1 MPHLFL
7 CGLPSKLGASG
18 RIVVAGALWSR
29 HPRRV
34 SCAWGWHESI
44 IGDEEPVRTNKPSNG
59 LVGRCGILIPYHSM
73 HRVLAVRYY
82 LGSSRPRMRHFE
94 EA

>member
-7 CGLPSKLGASG
+7 CGLPSKLGVAG
-18 RIVVAGALWSR
+18 RIVAGAAMVKTS
-29 HPRRV
+29 PKGV
-34 SCAWGWHESI
+34 VCWGWHESI

-73 HRVLAVRYY
+73 HRVLAVRNY

>member
-1 MPHLFL
+1 MVREMKRPH
-7 CGLPSKLGASG
+7 
-18 RIVVAGALWSR
+18 SR
-29 HPRRV
+29 ELQPQSYWLRV
-34 SCAWGWHESI
+34 SSQAHVNMIGG
-44 IGDEEPVRTNKPSNG
+44 GDEESVRTNKPSNG

-73 HRVLAVRYY
+73 HRVLAVRNY

>member
-7 CGLPSKLGASG
+7 CGLPSKLGVAG
-18 RIVVAGALWSR
+18 RIVAGAAMVKTS
-29 HPRRV
+29 PKGV
-34 SCAWGWHESI
+34 VCWGWHESI

-59 LVGRCGILIPYHSM
+59 LVGRCGILIPYHTM
-73 HRVLAVRYY
+73 HRVAVRYY